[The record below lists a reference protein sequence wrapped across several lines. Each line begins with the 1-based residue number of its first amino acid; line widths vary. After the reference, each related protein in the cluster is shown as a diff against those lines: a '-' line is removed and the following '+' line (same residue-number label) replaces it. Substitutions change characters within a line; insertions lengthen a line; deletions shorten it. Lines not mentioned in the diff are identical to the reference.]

1 MAPTAHVIAYYVRTD
16 GEVIADSL
24 DVEIAGMLQNFVS
37 NRDCELWAVADEA
50 MSEMMPDTVP
60 RSALVMLPGLSY
72 DSCVL

>member
-37 NRDCELWAVADEA
+37 NR
-50 MSEMMPDTVP
+50 
-60 RSALVMLPGLSY
+60 RFRFR
-72 DSCVL
+72 